1 MVAGHTK
8 RRIFYDNPNN
18 NYEIFAN
25 EIANEKSGNASRT
38 DVKLEIDRR
47 WKTEKKTFFPDKLVP
62 TETSCWHTEKKSFDY
77 GFNVLTKSADINNS
91 VPSTSKPMESYSKDP
106 NNNEILY
113 NSSINNNI
121 SALLKNFIIDT
132 SDLPLF
138 SKDVKQALL
147 GKGNEALLH
156 K

>member
-1 MVAGHTK
+1 
-8 RRIFYDNPNN
+8 
-18 NYEIFAN
+18 
-25 EIANEKSGNASRT
+25 
-38 DVKLEIDRR
+38 
-47 WKTEKKTFFPDKLVP
+47 
-62 TETSCWHTEKKSFDY
+62 
-77 GFNVLTKSADINNS
+77 
-91 VPSTSKPMESYSKDP
+91 MESYSKDP

-147 GKGNEALLH
+147 GKGNEAVLRLCFSH
-156 K
+156 FHLEGVGGWDEPNETNFV

>member
-1 MVAGHTK
+1 MEN
-8 RRIFYDNPNN
+8 R
-18 NYEIFAN
+18 E
-25 EIANEKSGNASRT
+25 
-38 DVKLEIDRR
+38 
-47 WKTEKKTFFPDKLVP
+47 KTFLSDKLVP
-62 TETSCWHTEKKSFDY
+62 TETSCWHTEKTSFDY

-91 VPSTSKPMESYSKDP
+91 VPSTSKPMKSYSKDP

-138 SKDVKQALL
+138 SNDVKQALL
-147 GKGNEALLH
+147 GKGNEAVLRLCFSHFHLEGVGGCSEPNETNFIWKKLSHFETIPLLIAYL
-156 K
+156 KRQNP